1 MKKGRFVLYM
11 ICVLSFG
18 LVIGIFCG
26 RNMRG
31 EYVQLPANDPFP
43 YESTTSRRIDYRLD
57 LNTAT
62 QTQLMELPG
71 IGETLAQRI
80 LEYRD
85 KNGPFTMVEELLN
98 VPGIGEGKL
107 KQIEEH
113 IKIGE

>member
-11 ICVLSFG
+11 ICILSFG
-18 LVIGIFCG
+18 LMIGIFCG
-26 RNMRG
+26 RNMRAD
-31 EYVQLPANDPFP
+31 YVQLPTDDL
-43 YESTTSRRIDYRLD
+43 STNENTISLQLDYRLD

-62 QTQLMELPG
+62 QTQLIELPG
-71 IGETLAQRI
+71 IGEILAQRI

-85 KNGPFTMVEELLN
+85 SNGPFKTIEELLN

-107 KQIEEH
+107 KQIKER